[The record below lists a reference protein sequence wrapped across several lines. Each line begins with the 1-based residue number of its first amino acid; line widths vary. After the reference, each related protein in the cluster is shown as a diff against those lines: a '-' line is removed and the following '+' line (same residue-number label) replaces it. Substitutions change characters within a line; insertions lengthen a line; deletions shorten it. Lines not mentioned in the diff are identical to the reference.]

1 MSYRDPKLRETNE
14 IYNRIPEYVRNFS
27 SDDHDMTKYIIGTF
41 SAIDTP
47 LNPEAKGE
55 RSMTA
60 YLEGITFEQIQRER
74 DEILNAS
81 PEGYKGALAPLI
93 ESILEFEEY
102 MCNRK

>member
-1 MSYRDPKLRETNE
+1 
-14 IYNRIPEYVRNFS
+14 
-27 SDDHDMTKYIIGTF
+27 MTKYIIGTF

-81 PEGYKGALAPLI
+81 PEDIRALAPLI
-93 ESILEFEEY
+93 ESILEFESICVIGNENTIKDEADMFENIEKLY
-102 MCNRK
+102 I

>member
-1 MSYRDPKLRETNE
+1 MIICGSMSGLKAVHTAVASFLRSGESYFVSYRDPKLRETNE

-60 YLEGITFEQIQRER
+60 YLEGITFEQI
-74 DEILNAS
+74 S
-81 PEGYKGALAPLI
+81 SVKG
-93 ESILEFEEY
+93 
-102 MCNRK
+102 MRC